1 MSPSVRPVPPKS
13 GVFAR
18 IRSPQ
23 DTGAGLFLVGLAL
36 FSLWQGA
43 DLAIGTLNQMG
54 PGMLPRILGSLT
66 LLCGLALVAQ
76 SFRTGDAPLERWAL
90 RGPLCI
96 LGAAVAFGLTVRP
109 LGLALAGP
117 IAVTIGGFAS
127 NETRLVETLVF
138 GVVMTAFCLGL
149 FKAALGLPIPVA
161 PWLIGY

>member
-1 MSPSVRPVPPKS
+1 MSSPARPAPPKP
-13 GVFAR
+13 GVSAR

-23 DTGAGLFLVGLAL
+23 DASAGLFLVGLAL
-36 FSLWQGA
+36 FALWQGA
-43 DLAIGTLNQMG
+43 DLAVGTLNQMG

-66 LLCGLALVAQ
+66 LLCGLVLVVQ
-76 SFRTGDAPLERWAL
+76 SFRAGDAPLERWAL
-90 RGPLCI
+90 RGPICI

-109 LGLALAGP
+109 LGLAVAGP

-138 GVVMTAFCLGL
+138 GVVMTAFCIGL